1 VGTTRGAR
9 ARHGRSV
16 GWPALAFAL
25 AALLVAAAAVAAGA
39 AAVVGGSGD
48 GAGGQA
54 APRFADLGGRLTQ
67 PDAGDGGDRLVVLFG
82 DSFSESALP
91 ETVVRFMADPRLRLS
106 PNLYGGTTF
115 DTQTWTEGYR
125 GVGDGSLVLLF
136 LGANDITIDTTD
148 TAAGA
153 KADARAAIDA
163 ATSAGAVRVVVTTVN
178 TTGLPAGE
186 DASWTDRAR
195 AFNDWLREADSDPVG
210 YPTLQVVDWD
220 EMSRGRTDWLGPD
233 GIHLNPAGQAAYAE
247 MTHAAARAAAD
258 LPGAPA
264 TG

>member
-1 VGTTRGAR
+1 VGSTRGGR

-39 AAVVGGSGD
+39 AAVVRGSGN
-48 GAGGQA
+48 GAGGQS
-54 APRFADLGGRLTQ
+54 APRLADLGGRLAQ
-67 PDAGDGGDRLVVLFG
+67 PDVGDGGDRLVVLFG

-91 ETVVRFMADPRLRLS
+91 GTVARFMVDPRLRLS
-106 PNLYGGTTF
+106 PNLFGGTTF

-125 GVGDGSLVLLF
+125 GVGDGSIVLLF
-136 LGANDITIDTTD
+136 LGANDITTD

-178 TTGLPAGE
+178 TTGRPAGE
-186 DASWTDRAR
+186 GASWTDRAR
-195 AFNDWLREADSDPVG
+195 AFNDWLREADRDPVG

-220 EMSRGRTDWLGPD
+220 EMSRGRTDWLAPD
-233 GIHLNPAGQAAYAE
+233 GIHLNAAGQAAYAE

-258 LPGAPA
+258 LPDAPA